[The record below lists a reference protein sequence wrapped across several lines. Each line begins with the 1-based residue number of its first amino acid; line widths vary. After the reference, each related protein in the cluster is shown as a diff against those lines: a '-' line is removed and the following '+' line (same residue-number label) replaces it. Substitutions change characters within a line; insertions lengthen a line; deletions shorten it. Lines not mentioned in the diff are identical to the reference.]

1 MRGENTEGSVKVVKL
16 RAQGELRILRVQGE
30 LKILRFQGESN
41 ILTVQ

>member
-16 RAQGELRILRVQGE
+16 SAQGEFKILRVQGE
-30 LKILRFQGESN
+30 LKILRVQGESN